1 MSEEDETKETRGG
14 EAGRREERK
23 GTPRARKAVINGNP
37 CAVLLFHYRKEMNK
51 EFLNLLGAMKSK
63 IKRTEKR

>member
-1 MSEEDETKETRGG
+1 MREEDETKETRGG
-14 EAGRREERK
+14 EAWAQRGEGK

-51 EFLNLLGAMKSK
+51 EF
-63 IKRTEKR
+63 

>member
-14 EAGRREERK
+14 EAWAQREGK
-23 GTPRARKAVINGNP
+23 GTPRARKAVINGNCGTTFSLP
-37 CAVLLFHYRKEMNK
+37 QRDEQRIS
-51 EFLNLLGAMKSK
+51 EFAGAMKSK